1 MVNQTSVERIKREQ
15 NRQSLHDLQDESKSL
30 LSVLKYSSKHLRSET
45 TPKSVEQLFAR
56 IL

>member
-1 MVNQTSVERIKREQ
+1 MSNQTRVDRIKREQ

-45 TPKSVEQLFAR
+45 TPKSVEQLFAG